1 MIDYKYAF
9 VCNEITNNLYALVMS
24 CWYLDE
30 EGNRVDVK
38 SDTKLNLTLQECF
51 DLAQAFV
58 IPE

>member
-9 VCNEITNNLYALVMS
+9 VCNEITNNLYALVMT
-24 CWYLDE
+24 CWYNDID
-30 EGNRVDVK
+30 GNRVDVK
-38 SDTKLNLTLQECF
+38 SDTQVNLTLQECF

>member
-24 CWYLDE
+24 CWYIDE
-30 EGNRVDVK
+30 EGNRIDVK
-38 SDTKLNLTLQECF
+38 SETKLNLTLQECF

>member
-24 CWYLDE
+24 CWYNDE

-38 SDTKLNLTLQECF
+38 SETKLNLTLQECF

>member
-24 CWYLDE
+24 CWYIDE

-38 SDTKLNLTLQECF
+38 SETKLNLTLQECF

>member
-9 VCNEITNNLYALVMS
+9 VCNEITNSLYALVMS
-24 CWYLDE
+24 CWYVDE

-38 SDTKLNLTLQECF
+38 SESKLNLTLQECF
-51 DLAQAFV
+51 EQAQAFV

>member
-38 SDTKLNLTLQECF
+38 SDTKVNLSLQECF